1 VSVKIAG
8 SIPAKSF
15 SPLPGNPWK
24 GIFYY
29 GWYASIVPAFLAST
43 NMEVHL
49 PCFLIPFR
57 WKDWTR
63 AGHFYCAD
71 GTRRIP
77 MSKTVVVNE
86 EEFETLAEAI
96 QDEDG
101 WTVDESTITDPDG
114 DVAVQLTDTS
124 AEKGQGLAEWLI
136 LTAFVALLVVV
147 AFAFLAPNFIEAFN
161 TEILA
166 NLPQ

>member
-1 VSVKIAG
+1 
-8 SIPAKSF
+8 
-15 SPLPGNPWK
+15 
-24 GIFYY
+24 
-29 GWYASIVPAFLAST
+29 
-43 NMEVHL
+43 
-49 PCFLIPFR
+49 
-57 WKDWTR
+57 
-63 AGHFYCAD
+63 
-71 GTRRIP
+71 

-101 WTVDESTITDPDG
+101 WTVDKSTITDPDG

-147 AFAFLAPNFIEAFN
+147 AFAFFAPSFIEAFN